1 MVVKE
6 TMGRRAFNVFN
17 VLFMILLIIVTAYPI
32 YYVIIASFSDSSEL
46 MRSTGVLL
54 KPLKFTAAAYS
65 NVANNPNILRGY
77 KNTAIILVLGVS
89 INMVMTALP
98 AYVLSRKGLMF
109 SGPVSMMIVFT
120 MFFSGGMIPSYLLVK
135 NLGLLNTYWAII
147 LPGAISTYNFII
159 MRTGFAAIPDSL
171 EEAARID
178 GASHMTI
185 LVSIF
190 IPLAKATMAVI
201 LLYYIVAQWNSW
213 FPAMIYLQKRRDLQP
228 LQLVLRG
235 ILLSNATNEITGGG
249 GISADQEAIGES
261 IKYAVIV
268 VSTLPILV
276 VYPFLQK
283 YFVQGVMIGAVKG

>member
-1 MVVKE
+1 MVIKE
-6 TMGRRAFNVFN
+6 SAGRKIFNVCNIIFMSLL
-17 VLFMILLIIVTAYPI
+17 VLVTAYPI
-32 YYVIIASFSDSSEL
+32 YYVIIASLSDSGEL
-46 MRSTGVLL
+46 MRDTGVLL
-54 KPLKFTAAAYS
+54 APLKLNFNAYS
-65 NVANNPNILRGY
+65 NVVNNPNILRGY
-77 KNTAIILVLGVS
+77 KNTAIILLIGVS

-98 AYVLSRKGLMF
+98 AYVLSRKGLML
-109 SGPVSMMIVFT
+109 SGPISMFIVFT
-120 MFFSGGMIPSYLLVK
+120 MFFSGGLIPSYLLVK

-178 GASHMTI
+178 GAGHMTI
-185 LVSIF
+185 LVKIF
-190 IPLAKATMAVI
+190 VPLAKATMAVI
-201 LLYYIVAQWNSW
+201 LLYYLVAQWNSW

-228 LQLVLRG
+228 LQLVLRS
-235 ILLSNATNEITGGG
+235 ILLANDTSNMAEAGVT
-249 GISADQEAIGES
+249 ADSEAIGES